1 MKNNTPIYYL
11 TPLIVLFGLL
21 ISNSIQRIDADIHV
35 PHVQQISIIN
45 QKEFEDLKSIN
56 LDNGYSLLENCVEL
70 EIKSNINWSLIVF
83 DESISNNNFLLRTNT
98 SPFKPLSLN
107 EIVLIENNQP
117 TSSTIVSMDCKRIVG
132 WDNTQPKQW
141 NFSPIF
147 ELKSL
152 E

>member
-1 MKNNTPIYYL
+1 MKSNTPIHYIA
-11 TPLIVLFGLL
+11 PLIVLFGLL
-21 ISNSIQRIDADIHV
+21 ISNSIQRIDADIHLS
-35 PHVQQISIIN
+35 HVQHLSIIN
-45 QKEFEDLKSIN
+45 QKEFGNLKSVN
-56 LDNGYSLLENCVEL
+56 LDKGYSLLENCVEL
-70 EIKSNINWSLIVF
+70 EIKSNTNWSLIVF
-83 DESISNNNFLLRTNT
+83 GENISNNNFLLRTNA

-107 EIVLIENNQP
+107 EIVLIENNHP
-117 TSSTIVSMDCKRIVG
+117 TSSTIVSIDCKRIVG